1 MIGYRGL
8 FGMIERGNVM
18 GLVEYIVI
26 VIGLL
31 IILYAI
37 VAFIYRLV
45 KKEPL
50 WPNFKRMISLIFDGF
65 WGMG

>member
-1 MIGYRGL
+1 
-8 FGMIERGNVM
+8 M